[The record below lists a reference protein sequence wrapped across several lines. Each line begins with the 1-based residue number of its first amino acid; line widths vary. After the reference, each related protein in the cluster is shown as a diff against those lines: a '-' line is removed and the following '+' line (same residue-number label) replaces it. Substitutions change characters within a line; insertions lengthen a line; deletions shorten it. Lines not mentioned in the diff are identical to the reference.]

1 MPVLT
6 GRAAAAAA
14 VASVLV
20 LLLPLEPPWSL
31 LLVNGLLLVVVLGD
45 AWRAPSPAAVT
56 VARELPAVLALGGEG
71 ELTWRVGNPVARPL
85 RVRLA
90 DGLAP
95 SLGAGTRRVA
105 MTLPASGRR
114 SARTTLRPQRR
125 GRFSPDELTVRT
137 IGPLGLAGRQGTR
150 SLPSVLRVYPPF
162 RSRDEAELR
171 LHRARILEVGLRSAK
186 GRGGGTEFEQL
197 REYTEGDEFRRI
209 DWSATARAGKAIVR
223 TYRAERNQSILLLLD
238 TGRTMA
244 GRVAGVPRVEH
255 AMDAVM
261 MVTTVAAHLG
271 DRVGLIAFDRAVR
284 AMVRPGQGRDQLG
297 RVTEAMYDLEPAL
310 ASSDYA
316 GAFAQALA
324 RFRRRNLLVLFT
336 DLNEDLLPTLSTV
349 AGDHLVMVASVRDP
363 AVQAWS
369 TARPDDAEGA
379 YRKAAA
385 IAALAERRR
394 LAAQLTGR
402 GVTVIDEEPGLLAPA
417 LADAYLRIKATG
429 RL

>member
-20 LLLPLEPPWSL
+20 LLLPVEPPWSL
-31 LLVNGLLLVVVLGD
+31 LLVNGLLLVVVLVD
-45 AWRAPSPAAVT
+45 AWRAPSPASVT

-284 AMVRPGQGRDQLG
+284 AMVRPGHGRDQLG

-310 ASSDYA
+310 ASSDYP

-402 GVTVIDEEPGLLAPA
+402 GVTVIDEEPGRLAPA